1 MSRIPT
7 PARTSRR
14 RFMEQAGRSLA
25 GMTFSP
31 AWGGWWRAL
40 AHPGRLRVAAVVTE
54 FSYRSHA
61 HVILENFLEPYLFN
75 GRKMDAGM
83 EVVSLYVDQFP
94 RGEMV
99 RDVAKAYGIG
109 IYPTIAE
116 ALRVGGARLA
126 VDAVLSIGEHGRY
139 PTNAKAQ
146 VEYPRKR
153 FFDEIV
159 AEFRRSGA
167 TAPVFND
174 KHLSYRADWA
184 REMVETARAMGFAL
198 MAASSVP
205 LATRRPSLELP
216 LGSRIVEA
224 VSLHGGNLEGYDFHG
239 LEVLQSMVESRAGGE
254 TGIKEVEF
262 FDGDRLWKA
271 ADEGRWSPELADAAR
286 ATDPDTARP
295 GPLREVV
302 QSGGFKRKIHG
313 ILVTYKDGL
322 RGMVLN
328 AARDSTNWH
337 FACKIAGDPSPRA
350 TTFYVGPWE
359 NRNLFKALAHA
370 IQEFFRDRRS
380 PFPIERTLLTTCCT
394 RRGHGFP
401 VPGAEARHDA
411 LPGCGLS
418 ADGFPGHEGDGR
430 NVEDP
435 DAGYTTTSRDRHDHP
450 RPAIGR
456 ISVWAEPGPI
466 GCRRGP

>member
-1 MSRIPT
+1 MTSVPALERMVAGAG
-7 PARTSRR
+7 PARK
-14 RFMEQAGRSLA
+14 
-25 GMTFSP
+25 
-31 AWGGWWRAL
+31 
-40 AHPGRLRVAAVVTE
+40 LRVAAVVTE

-75 GRKMDAGM
+75 GRKTDSGM

-94 RGEMV
+94 RRETWRATWPRRTASGSI
-99 RDVAKAYGIG
+99 RRSRTRCGSGA
-109 IYPTIAE
+109 
-116 ALRVGGARLA
+116 ARLA

-139 PTNAKAQ
+139 PTNAKGQ

-184 REMVETARAMGFAL
+184 REMVETARGMGFAL

-216 LGSRIVEA
+216 RGARITEA

-239 LEVLQSMVESRAGGE
+239 LEVMQSMVESRAGGE

-286 ATDPDTARP
+286 ATDPDPARP

-302 QSGGFKRKIHG
+302 RSGGFKRKIHG

-350 TTFYVGPWE
+350 TSFYVGPWE

-370 IQEFFRDRRS
+370 IQEFFRDRRA
-380 PFPIERTLLTTCCT
+380 PYPIERTLLTTCALDAAMDSRFQGQKPVT
-394 RRGHGFP
+394 TPYLDVAYQPTDFRAMREMGETWKILTPDTPQPRGI
-401 VPGAEARHDA
+401 D
-411 LPGCGLS
+411 
-418 ADGFPGHEGDGR
+418 
-430 NVEDP
+430 
-435 DAGYTTTSRDRHDHP
+435 TTTRDR
-450 RPAIGR
+450 R
-456 ISVWAEPGPI
+456 
-466 GCRRGP
+466 

>member
-1 MSRIPT
+1 V
-7 PARTSRR
+7 
-14 RFMEQAGRSLA
+14 
-25 GMTFSP
+25 
-31 AWGGWWRAL
+31 
-40 AHPGRLRVAAVVTE
+40 RVAAVVTA
-54 FSYRSHA
+54 FTYRSHA

-75 GRKMDAGM
+75 GERTDPGTD
-83 EVVSLYVDQFP
+83 VVSLYVDQSP
-94 RGEMV
+94 RGDMA
-99 RDVAKAYGIG
+99 RDVAGAHGIK

-116 ALRVGGARLA
+116 ALRLGSDRLA

-139 PTNAKAQ
+139 PTNAKRQ

-153 FFDEIV
+153 FFDEIT

-184 REMVETARAMGFAL
+184 REMVATARAMGFPL

-205 LATRRPSLELP
+205 LAERRPPLELP
-216 LGSRIVEA
+216 PGARITEA

-239 LEVLQSMVESRAGGE
+239 LEVLQSMVEARAGGG

-262 FDGDRLWKA
+262 FDGDRLWRA

-286 ATDPDTARP
+286 ATDPDPSRP

-302 QSGGFKRKIHG
+302 KAGGFRRNIHG

-328 AARDSTNWH
+328 AARESTHWH
-337 FACKIAGDPSPRA
+337 FACRTAGDPTPRA
-350 TTFYVGPWE
+350 TSFHVGPWD

-370 IQEFFRDRRS
+370 IQVFFRDRRA
-380 PFPIERTLLTTCCT
+380 PLPIERTLLTTCALDAAMES
-394 RRGHGFP
+394 RFRGQEP
-401 VPGAEARHDA
+401 VTTPYLDVAYQPPDFRALREMGASWRILTPDTPQPPGID
-411 LPGCGLS
+411 
-418 ADGFPGHEGDGR
+418 
-430 NVEDP
+430 
-435 DAGYTTTSRDRHDHP
+435 TTTRDRRQD
-450 RPAIGR
+450 
-456 ISVWAEPGPI
+456 
-466 GCRRGP
+466 

>member
-1 MSRIPT
+1 MSQSLD
-7 PARTSRR
+7 PARLSRR
-14 RFMEQAGRSLA
+14 RFLEHTTWGLA
-25 GMTFSP
+25 GVMINP
-31 AWGGWWRAL
+31 AFGTL
-40 AHPGRLRVAAVVTE
+40 AENLDSSQKLRVAAIVTA
-54 FSYRSHA
+54 FTYRSHA

-75 GRKMDAGM
+75 GKPTASRM

-94 RGEMV
+94 RREMA
-99 RDVAKAYGIG
+99 RDVVKAYGIQ

-116 ALRVGGARLA
+116 ALRVGGDRLA

-184 REMVETARAMGFAL
+184 HEMVATARMMGFGL

-205 LATRRPSLELP
+205 LAVRRPPLEIP
-216 LGSRIVEA
+216 QGARITEA

-239 LEVLQSMVESRAGGE
+239 LEVMQAMVESRAGGE

-262 FDGDRLWKA
+262 FEGDRLWKA
-271 ADEGRWSPELADAAR
+271 ADEGRWSPALADAAR
-286 ATDPDTARP
+286 ATDPDPARP
-295 GPLREVV
+295 GPLREIVKS
-302 QSGGFKRKIHG
+302 SGFRQRIHG

-328 AARDSTNWH
+328 AARDSIHWH
-337 FACKIAGDPSPRA
+337 FACKIAGDPTPRA
-350 TTFYVGPWE
+350 TSFYVGPWE

-370 IQEFFRDRRS
+370 IQEFFRDRRA
-380 PFPIERTLLTTCCT
+380 PWPIERTLLTTCVLDAAMESRSQGQKPVT
-394 RRGHGFP
+394 TPYLEVAYQPVDYRAMREMGATWNILTPGTPQPRGI
-401 VPGAEARHDA
+401 D
-411 LPGCGLS
+411 
-418 ADGFPGHEGDGR
+418 
-430 NVEDP
+430 
-435 DAGYTTTSRDRHDHP
+435 TTTRDR
-450 RPAIGR
+450 G
-456 ISVWAEPGPI
+456 EG
-466 GCRRGP
+466 